1 MSCVSRLVEYKRVE
15 DLILAMDILINQN
28 GSKYKDLKVKIV
40 GTGPEEEK
48 LIDLVKEKKFV

>member
-1 MSCVSRLVEYKRVE
+1 
-15 DLILAMDILINQN
+15 MDILINQN